1 MLQKFKENKLY
12 ANWANNEFASLK
24 INFLGFWSREWVRPD
39 LRKIKSIK
47 EWQSLVLAKGARSFL
62 GLANFNRKFINYFF
76 TLTRS
81 LTNLLK
87 KEGLFEWK
95 DEQQKAFDS

>member
-1 MLQKFKENKLY
+1 
-12 ANWANNEFASLK
+12 
-24 INFLGFWSREWVRPD
+24 VTPD

-47 EWQSLVLAKGARSFL
+47 EWQSSVLAKGARSFL
-62 GLANFNRKFINYFF
+62 GLANFYRKFINDFF